1 MAGPANSRDAFR
13 LVFVVKHLSPK
24 ATQELSERTLTRV
37 TLTEAIYSACR
48 SLTRAQAAS
57 LLDEVL
63 EEIADAL
70 EHGEEVAL
78 RSFGKFK
85 IRAKRERIGRNPRT
99 GVEAI
104 ITPRRVLTFKASAEL
119 ISKINIPAM
128 KITGQP
134 D

>member
-24 ATQELSERTLTRV
+24 ETQEPSGRTLTRV

-63 EEIADAL
+63 EEIAQAV
-70 EHGEEVAL
+70 ERGEEVAL

-85 IRAKRERIGRNPRT
+85 VRAKRERIGRNPST

-104 ITPRRVLTFKASAEL
+104 ITARRVLTFKASAQL
-119 ISKINIPAM
+119 IAEINAAM
-128 KITGQP
+128 TATAFVA

>member
-1 MAGPANSRDAFR
+1 M
-13 LVFVVKHLSPK
+13 
-24 ATQELSERTLTRV
+24 TRV

-63 EEIADAL
+63 EEIAQAL
-70 EHGEEVAL
+70 ERGDEVAF

-85 IRAKRERIGRNPRT
+85 LRAKRQRIGRNPKT

-104 ITPRRVLTFKASAEL
+104 ITPRRVLTFKPSAEL
-119 ISKINIPAM
+119 IAKINAAM
-128 KITGQP
+128 TATAFVA